1 MMQNFTQKAL
11 KKNFDLKYVVYAFNE
26 NNKIIRENKGK
37 IIKQN
42 EFQQF
47 VIEQ

>member
-1 MMQNFTQKAL
+1 ML
-11 KKNFDLKYVVYAFNE
+11 YLAFNE

-47 VIEQ
+47 AEQKN

>member
-1 MMQNFTQKAL
+1 ML
-11 KKNFDLKYVVYAFNE
+11 YLGFNE

-47 VIEQ
+47 VIVNNNLNLMNL

>member
-1 MMQNFTQKAL
+1 MLYLGFNE
-11 KKNFDLKYVVYAFNE
+11 NNE

-47 VIEQ
+47 VIVNNNLNLMNL